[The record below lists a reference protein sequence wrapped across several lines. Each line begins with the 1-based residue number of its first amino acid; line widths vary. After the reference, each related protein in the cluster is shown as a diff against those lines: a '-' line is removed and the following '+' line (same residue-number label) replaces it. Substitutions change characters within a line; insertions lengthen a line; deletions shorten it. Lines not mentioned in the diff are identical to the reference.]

1 MPAAGAWLS
10 SPFAATDN
18 GRTETTMHEGGTL
31 AAFDLD
37 GTLHWTE
44 KALVPAI
51 RRAMSEMGAEPAA
64 AERINA
70 LYGEP
75 LEEFC
80 RDLLGTGRE
89 NDCRRFMLAIDRHQR
104 DTLPATGA
112 LYPGVRGMLREL
124 RKAGVSM
131 AVISNAGED
140 YIRLVLKTFGI
151 HDRFDALLGV
161 DNGLSKTRRLRSLL
175 QTGGYCAAVMVGD
188 RYHDLQAAEENGVRF
203 IGCAYGY
210 GAPGEMDRADELV
223 GAAAEIPSAM
233 IRLGLI

>member
-1 MPAAGAWLS
+1 
-10 SPFAATDN
+10 
-18 GRTETTMHEGGTL
+18 MHNGGTL

-51 RRAMSEMGAEPAA
+51 RRAMADLGAEPAS

-80 RDLLGTGRE
+80 RVLLGTARE
-89 NDCRRFMLAIDRHQR
+89 KDCRRFMLAIDRHQR

-112 LYPGVRGMLREL
+112 LYPGVREMLEVL
-124 RKAGVSM
+124 QKAGVSL
-131 AVISNAGED
+131 AVISNAGEG
-140 YIRLVLKTFGI
+140 YIRLVLETFGI
-151 HDRFDALLGV
+151 HNRFDALLGV
-161 DNGLSKTRRLRSLL
+161 DDGLSKARRLHSLL
-175 QTGGYCAAVMVGD
+175 QAGGYGGAVMVGD
-188 RYHDLQAAEENGVRF
+188 RYHDLQAAVENGVRF

-223 GAAAEIPSAM
+223 GSAAEIPSAM
-233 IRLGLI
+233 VRLGLIRDPPRRAAAPI

>member
-1 MPAAGAWLS
+1 LSAVRGWLS
-10 SPFAATDN
+10 SPFAASKD
-18 GRTETTMHEGGTL
+18 GRTEIPMHKGGTL
-31 AAFDLD
+31 VAFDLD

-51 RRAMSEMGAEPAA
+51 RRAMADMGAKPATTG
-64 AERINA
+64 RINA

-80 RDLLGTGRE
+80 RVLLGTARE
-89 NDCRRFMLAIDRHQR
+89 NDCRRFMLGIERHQR

-112 LYPGVRGMLREL
+112 LYPGVREMLQVLQE
-124 RKAGVSM
+124 AGVSM
-131 AVISNAGED
+131 GVISNAGES
-140 YIRLVLKTFGI
+140 YIRLVLETFGI

-161 DNGLSKTRRLRSLL
+161 NDGLSKARRLHSLL
-175 QTGGYCAAVMVGD
+175 QMGGYGRAVMVGD

-210 GAPGEMDRADELV
+210 GAPGEIDRADELV

-233 IRLGLI
+233 ERLGLI